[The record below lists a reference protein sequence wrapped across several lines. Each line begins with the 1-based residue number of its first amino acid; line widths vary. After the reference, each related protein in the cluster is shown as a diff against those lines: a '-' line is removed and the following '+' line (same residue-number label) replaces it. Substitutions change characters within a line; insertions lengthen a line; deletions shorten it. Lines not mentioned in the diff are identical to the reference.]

1 MTALQY
7 FRLFAPA
14 FASVDDVTVGQ
25 WLTVAESMVNVGCLD
40 TERQNMAIAY
50 YAAHLLSV
58 TESASSG
65 AAGPVKSEREGDL
78 SRSFGAISGDDTW
91 LGQTPYGLAYLN
103 LSSAC
108 AGASILTRMQ
118 NG

>member
-1 MTALQY
+1 MSPLQY

-14 FASVDDVTVGQ
+14 FASIDDATVSQ

-50 YAAHLLSV
+50 YAAHLMSI

-65 AAGPVKSEREGDL
+65 ASGPIKSEKEGDL
-78 SRSFGAISGDDTW
+78 SRSYGAVSGDATW